1 MKKSKVNL
9 EKEKAFLA
17 DADKWD
23 SGEFGRDDAHVRV
36 ADPKYLIEIA
46 EIFKI
51 ESTYEFF
58 AKGKKL
64 ASLADK
70 GLLKEESNTITFEDA
85 EDLETISIHLPKDL
99 ITDLQLMADFHKSTL
114 QMTVI
119 HALNLHV
126 EQARSNMG
134 IFMTE
139 EANDII
145 KKN

>member
-1 MKKSKVNL
+1 MTPKQKDEL
-9 EKEKAFLA
+9 FLP

-36 ADPKYLIEIA
+36 TDPKHLIEIA

-51 ESTYEFF
+51 ESTDEFF

-70 GLLKEESNTITFEDA
+70 VMLKEESKTISFEDA
-85 EDLETISIHLPKDL
+85 EDLETISMQLPKDL
-99 ITDLQLMADFHKSTL
+99 ISDLQLMADFHKSTL

-126 EQARSNMG
+126 ELAKSNMG
-134 IFMTE
+134 IFMTD
-139 EANDII
+139 EASDII
-145 KKN
+145 KKNE